1 MAWTVWRDKARK
13 GCKHIK
19 SMCKRRPWFAFA
31 IVGFTFL
38 LGSIYIFTPAII
50 RYHLNYNVLNQL
62 GEYRGRVKD
71 VDVALFDGAY
81 VLKGIYLNKITGS
94 SRLPFFTADNMAISL
109 SWEALR
115 HGEILV
121 RADIER
127 GVLNFLDANK
137 ESKRQTG
144 KGTNWL
150 QAFEN
155 VLPTTLHTLRL
166 VDSEVTFQNFD
177 TEPKVDVRMTNINAK
192 ISNLTNVKDE
202 LGQRVTSASLDANV
216 LGEGV
221 ITAKADV
228 DPFNFNDFA
237 LSFSARDIALKRL
250 NDFAKAYGGFD
261 FKAGRGEVFVELVAD
276 DGKLDGYVKPL
287 FKNVDILSWSQDVE
301 KQNDGPI
308 QVLWESLLGTVKTV
322 LTNINTGKVAT
333 DIHITGTVSEAEV
346 NTWQAL
352 WGLLENAFLDA
363 ISAEYEGLTEASL
376 SE

>member
-1 MAWTVWRDKARK
+1 M
-13 GCKHIK
+13 
-19 SMCKRRPWFAFA
+19 
-31 IVGFTFL
+31 

-81 VLKGIYLNKITGS
+81 VLKDIYLHKITGN
-94 SRLPFFTADNMAISL
+94 SRIPFFAADNIAISL

-121 RADIER
+121 RTDIER
-127 GVLNFLDANK
+127 GVLNFLDAKK
-137 ESKRQTG
+137 ESNRQIG

-155 VLPTTLHTLRL
+155 VLPTTLHTLHL
-166 VDSEVTFQNFD
+166 IDSEITFQNFD
-177 TEPKVDVRMTNINAK
+177 TQPKVDIRMTNINAQ
-192 ISNLTNVKDE
+192 ISNLTNVKDD
-202 LGQRVTSASLDANV
+202 LGQRISTASLDANV

-237 LSFSARDIALKRL
+237 LSFSVRNIALKRL
-250 NDFAKAYGGFD
+250 NDFSMAYGGFD
-261 FKAGRGEVFVELVAD
+261 FKEGRGEVFVELVAD

-287 FKNVDILSWSQDVE
+287 FEDVDVLSWSQDVK

-333 DIHITGTVSEAEV
+333 DIHITGTVSAVEV

-352 WGLLENAFLDA
+352 WGLVRNAFLDA
-363 ISAEYEGLTEASL
+363 ISAEYEGITDTTP
-376 SE
+376 